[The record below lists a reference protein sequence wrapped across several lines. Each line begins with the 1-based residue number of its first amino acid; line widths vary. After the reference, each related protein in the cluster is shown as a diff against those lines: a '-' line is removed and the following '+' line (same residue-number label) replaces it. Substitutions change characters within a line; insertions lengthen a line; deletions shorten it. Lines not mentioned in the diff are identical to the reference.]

1 MHDGRLTDKEWEILH
16 YFIGNEGYG
25 PEGANTKGKKESD
38 DRGYEPFLAYPAKIE
53 RDLSKGVTRG
63 WAAKICADFER
74 LGIFGHVMIR
84 PPRQKHE
91 TEHYFFK
98 SDLYTLRQVVRLV
111 TRHVKTED
119 LHWIFSYR
127 YFRRFVNEAL
137 VREVLR
143 EKSVE
148 MWRIIE
154 MDCWNDEDAERLYD
168 VYVAREKSN
177 GSADTYLPFDEY
189 VRSMLRGREE
199 DERCR
204 TAPEISLRLPVFS
217 DGVPKEERAATFLR
231 LNDKELELYPFIRFE
246 SSGIESHYRE
256 WQYEKLILPILVLIQ
271 VSPGAL
277 AEFLCGDWK
286 PYAPEVPSFKIEGTA
301 MMEHTIFRLLFMA
314 IGDLAMTRSIA
325 GETEGP
331 DLMARMAWLR
341 KSNNLISDTDQDALF
356 TVSMNNGRNI
366 YYDGGFDTIH
376 DFYRDDL
383 EHGPDDEGD
392 YWVKTWVGFDKDMS
406 RGLLLREDDIKNPAM
421 LVVRIRDRADF
432 LAGHIMDHL
441 SHEVRRLLELAEPGD
456 HCSEWLQKAVLK
468 GLNDLIMGQCIY
480 DELAFKDVRLS
491 EDTKK
496 MLKRK
501 LDTGPVGQTID
512 TFILNRALF
521 FDAFPDILGSE
532 ENNFKLRRGG

>member
-1 MHDGRLTDKEWEILH
+1 MHDGKLTDKEWEILH

-25 PEGANTKGKKESD
+25 PEGANGKGIKGSG
-38 DRGYEPFLAYPAKIE
+38 DRGYEPFLSYPAKIE

-63 WAAKICADFER
+63 WAAKICEDFECI
-74 LGIFGHVMIR
+74 GIFGHVMIR

-91 TEHYFFK
+91 TEHYFLK
-98 SDLYTLRQVVRLV
+98 SDLFTLRRVVGLIASHIKPGDR
-111 TRHVKTED
+111 
-119 LHWIFSYR
+119 HWIFSYR
-127 YFRRFVNEAL
+127 YFRSFLNEAL
-137 VREVLR
+137 VREILQ
-143 EKSVE
+143 EKCVE
-148 MWRIIE
+148 MWRTIE
-154 MDCWNDEDAERLYD
+154 LPCWNDDDAERLYKA
-168 VYVAREKSN
+168 YVAREKSN
-177 GSADTYLPFDEY
+177 GSADTYVPFEEY
-189 VRSMLRGREE
+189 VRGMLRGKEE
-199 DERCR
+199 NERCW

-217 DGVPKEERAATFLR
+217 DGVEKEERAATFLR
-231 LNDKELELYPFIRFE
+231 MNDKELELYPFVRFE
-246 SSGIESHYRE
+246 SSGIEAHYRE
-256 WQYEKLILPILVLIQ
+256 WQYEKLILPILILIQ
-271 VSPGAL
+271 ISSGAL

-286 PYAPEVPSFKIEGTA
+286 PYVPETRSFKADGTA

-331 DLMARMAWLR
+331 KVMARMAWLR

-392 YWVKTWVGFDKDMS
+392 YWVKTWVGFDNDVS
-406 RGLLLREDDIKNPAM
+406 RSLLLREDDIKDRVM
-421 LVVRIRDRADF
+421 LATQIRDGSDF
-432 LAGHIMDHL
+432 MAGHIRDHL
-441 SHEVRRLLELAEPGD
+441 SHETRRLLKLAEQGD
-456 HCSEWLQKAVLK
+456 LYSDRLQKVLLK

-491 EDTKK
+491 DDTQK

-501 LDTGPVGQTID
+501 LDEGTAGQTID

-521 FDAFPDILGSE
+521 LDAFPI
-532 ENNFKLRRGG
+532 F